1 MQALARVSATKLTCK
16 FNDDERW
23 ILMNNLIRSILK
35 TAVYFLDQTNSF
47 TSDVRDRVS
56 DSVGRVSDRVSDLRE
71 QAEDLYSDDDHT
83 VRNVLTF
90 VAGVGVGVGAALL
103 FAPASGEEIRG
114 QIGDKVQDIGDRVRE
129 RFSSRPSTGTE
140 GH

>member
-1 MQALARVSATKLTCK
+1 
-16 FNDDERW
+16 
-23 ILMNNLIRSILK
+23 MNNLIRSALK

-47 TSDVRDRVS
+47 TSDVRDRVA
-56 DSVGRVSDRVSDLRE
+56 DGVDRAAGRVADLRE
-71 QAEDLYSDDDHT
+71 QAEDLYSHDDHT

-114 QIGDKVQDIGDRVRE
+114 QIGDKVHDIGERVRE
-129 RFSSRPSTGTE
+129 RFSARTPTGTE
-140 GH
+140 GR